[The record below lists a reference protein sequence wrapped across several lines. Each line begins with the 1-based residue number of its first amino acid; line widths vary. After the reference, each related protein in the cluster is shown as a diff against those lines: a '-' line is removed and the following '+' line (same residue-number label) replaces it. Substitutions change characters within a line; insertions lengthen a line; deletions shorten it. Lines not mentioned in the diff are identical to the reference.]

1 MTLHSPS
8 LGHPN
13 GLSHTIEACV
23 WPSKRIVSCASTS
36 GLPLCSRSQ
45 ATPYSYQGKHSVYSV
60 NLLDESKHDSNQE
73 VGQVKDIMRLAGY
86 ARGLDQDIPTHLL
99 QSRIVRTEKIQKG

>member
-1 MTLHSPS
+1 MSWGCIGDES
-8 LGHPN
+8 ERGRVHP
-13 GLSHTIEACV
+13 
-23 WPSKRIVSCASTS
+23 
-36 GLPLCSRSQ
+36 
-45 ATPYSYQGKHSVYSV
+45 VYSV
-60 NLLDESKHDSNQE
+60 NFLDESKRDSNQE